1 MPTEPVPNAPRGPLR
16 LDHLTPVEARQ
27 ILSSTPRLL
36 VPVGTLVA
44 RGGHLPL
51 GTDTLIVERLADDLS
66 ALFGVARTP
75 AIPFGVHA
83 RHDPETPGSAAL
95 TRKTLHRLMNELIAG
110 WENEAK
116 VTDILIITAHG
127 GEAHLEALSTIRSE
141 GRVSL
146 LDIYT
151 APLNDLTG
159 GAPPDTAILMW
170 LTPSL
175 VDVAAIPPGIPRD
188 PELGARIYDRIA
200 EYAAREIR
208 AFFPT

>member
-1 MPTEPVPNAPRGPLR
+1 M
-16 LDHLTPVEARQ
+16 
-27 ILSSTPRLL
+27 
-36 VPVGTLVA
+36 VA

-75 AIPFGVHA
+75 AIPFGVHS

-116 VTDILIITAHG
+116 VTDVLILTAHG
-127 GEAHLEALSTIRSE
+127 AEAHLEALSTIRSE

-146 LDIYT
+146 LDIYA
-151 APLNDLTG
+151 APMNDLTG

-170 LTPSL
+170 LAPSL
-175 VDVAAIPPGIPRD
+175 VDVAEIPPGTPRD

-200 EYAAREIR
+200 EHATKEVRR
-208 AFFPT
+208 FFPV